1 MPITGID
8 HIMIAVPDLAAA
20 AGDLAAATGLRADR
34 HAVHPTFGTAN
45 RVTRVPGLYLE
56 LITVV
61 DRELAGGFHV
71 GQRMAEVIADDGGPL
86 AFVLGTRDLVATV
99 DELTATG
106 LPIDEPFGGSG
117 VRDDGS
123 TIRSFWI
130 AGHGEEFRTGR
141 LPSLIEYGQPG
152 EDDPV
157 PDDLGYRLHG
167 LARVDVAVSD
177 LDDGIDRYATLFGR
191 APARGVDR
199 VLDVPTAEFTLPD
212 RRAVRLIGPGPAKRE
227 GLFGMAL
234 GVADLDEALDAVR
247 ARGVG
252 TTATGVGGEVLLDP
266 ARTMNTRISLLA
278 TAAPFATPPQD

>member
-8 HIMIAVPDLAAA
+8 HIMLAVGDLTAAA
-20 AGDLAAATGLRADR
+20 DELASSMGLLADR
-34 HAVHPTFGTAN
+34 HAVHPDFGTAN

-56 LITVV
+56 LITVT
-61 DRELAGGFHV
+61 DREMAAGWHV
-71 GQRMAEVIADDGGPL
+71 GQRMVEVLADGGGLL
-86 AFVLGTRDLVATV
+86 AFVLGARDLVATV

-130 AGHGEEFRTGR
+130 AGHGEEFRAGR

-157 PDDLGYRLHG
+157 PATLGYRLRG

-177 LDDGIDRYATLFGR
+177 LDDGIDRYTTLFGT
-191 APARGVDR
+191 APVRGADL

-212 RRAVRLIGPGPAKRE
+212 RRTVRLIGRASCRE
-227 GLFGMAL
+227 R
-234 GVADLDEALDAVR
+234 VCHNV
-247 ARGVG
+247 
-252 TTATGVGGEVLLDP
+252 
-266 ARTMNTRISLLA
+266 
-278 TAAPFATPPQD
+278 